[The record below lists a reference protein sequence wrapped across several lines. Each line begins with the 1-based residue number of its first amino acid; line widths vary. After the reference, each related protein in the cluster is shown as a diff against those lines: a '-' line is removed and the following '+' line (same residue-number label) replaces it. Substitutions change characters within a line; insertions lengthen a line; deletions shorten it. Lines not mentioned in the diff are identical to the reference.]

1 MPPDLQRVL
10 SVGITGQSGFIGTH
24 LFNTLSLWKDKYS
37 IIPFEDSFFEDVN
50 SLTEFVKQC
59 DFIVHLAGVNRHSDP
74 QQVYLQNIQIT
85 KKLIDA
91 LDAAHTNPGI
101 IFSSSIQESRGNLY
115 GKAKKESRELLAS
128 WCERNH
134 ASFAGLLIPNVFG
147 PFGVP
152 FYNSVIATFSHQI
165 ANGLVPVVEVD
176 TDLNLIYVGELVEQ
190 IVQVIETPSSGVNQ
204 YHTVEAT
211 KSITV
216 GEILKMLFVMKE
228 QYIDFGQIP
237 DITDSFSLQLFNT
250 LRSYLIPSKFF
261 PFAYKVNSDSRGMFI
276 EALKS
281 VSGGQTSYSST
292 IPGITRGNHFHTR
305 KVERFSVL
313 KGEALIQM
321 RRIGTSEVY
330 SYTVSGNT
338 PSFVDMPVWYTHNL
352 TNIGSE
358 ELITLFWINE
368 IYDPNDPDTFF
379 EPVIL
384 K

>member
-1 MPPDLQRVL
+1 MPPDLERVL
-10 SVGITGQSGFIGTH
+10 NIGITGQSGFIGSH
-24 LFNTLSLWKDKYS
+24 LFNTLNLWKSKFT

-59 DFIVHLAGVNRHSDP
+59 DFIVHLAGVNRHSDL

-115 GKAKKESRELLAS
+115 GNAKKESRELLAS
-128 WCERNH
+128 WCERNN
-134 ASFAGLLIPNVFG
+134 ASFTGLLIPNVFG
-147 PFGVP
+147 PFGAP
-152 FYNSVIATFSHQI
+152 FYNSVVATFSHQI

-176 TDLNLIYVGELVEQ
+176 TKLNLIYVGELVDK
-190 IVQVIETPSSGVNQ
+190 IIQVIETPTAGGNQ

-216 GEILKMLFVMKE
+216 SDILKILSVMKA
-228 QYIDFGQIP
+228 QYIEFGQIP
-237 DITDSFSLQLFNT
+237 DIRDRFSLQLFNT
-250 LRSYLIPSKFF
+250 LRGYLNPSKFF

-276 EALKS
+276 ETMKTI
-281 VSGGQTSYSST
+281 SGGQSSYST
-292 IPGITRGNHFHTR
+292 TFPGITRGNHFHTR

-321 RRIGTSEVY
+321 RKIGSSEVC
-330 SYTVSGNT
+330 SFTVSGKT
-338 PSFVDMPVWYTHNL
+338 PSFVDMPVWYTHNI

-368 IYDPNDPDTFF
+368 IYDPNDADTYY
-379 EPVIL
+379 EVV
-384 K
+384 

>member
-10 SVGITGQSGFIGTH
+10 CIGITGQSGFIGTH
-24 LFNTLSLWKDKYS
+24 LLNTLSLWKDRFT
-37 IIPFEDSFFEDVN
+37 IIPFEDSFFKDAIK
-50 SLTEFVKQC
+50 LTGFVKKC
-59 DFIVHLAGVNRHSDP
+59 DFIVHLAGVNRHSDQ

-91 LDAAHTNPGI
+91 LDAAHTNPSI

-115 GKAKKESRELLAS
+115 GNAKKESRELLAS
-128 WCERNH
+128 WCERNN
-134 ASFAGLLIPNVFG
+134 ASFTGLLIPNVFG
-147 PFGVP
+147 PFGAP

-176 TDLNLIYVGELVEQ
+176 AELNLIYVGELVEI
-190 IVQVIETPSSGVNQ
+190 IVQVIETPPSGINQ
-204 YHTVEAT
+204 YHAVEAT

-237 DITDSFSLQLFNT
+237 DITDRFSLQLFNT
-250 LRSYLIPSKFF
+250 LRSYLNPSKFF
-261 PFAYKVNSDSRGMFI
+261 PFAYKVNSDSRGIFI
-276 EALKS
+276 ETMKTI
-281 VSGGQTSYSST
+281 SGGQSSYST
-292 IPGITRGNHFHTR
+292 TFPGITRGNHFHTR

-321 RRIGTSEVY
+321 RKIGSSEVC
-330 SYTVSGNT
+330 SFNVSGDT
-338 PSFVDMPVWYTHNL
+338 PSFVDMPVWYTHNI

-368 IYDPNDPDTFF
+368 IYDPNDTDTFY
-379 EPVIL
+379 ENVN